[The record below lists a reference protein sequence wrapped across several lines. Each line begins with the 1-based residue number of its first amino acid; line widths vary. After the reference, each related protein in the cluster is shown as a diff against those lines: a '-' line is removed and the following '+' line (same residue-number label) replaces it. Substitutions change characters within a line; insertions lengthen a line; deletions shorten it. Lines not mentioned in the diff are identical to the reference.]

1 VLNDTLKKYF
11 AGQKGIIAVY
21 LFGSHAKKK
30 SHAKS
35 DIDLAILF
43 DKNTVSKA
51 LDRSLK
57 ITCDLMKLLN
67 RDKVDIVTLNTA
79 NPILKNQVYKYGFL
93 LFCKDPIEVI
103 RFKARTFLEYLD
115 IQPVRRICEI
125 AIKQRTLNYGR

>member
-1 VLNDTLKKYF
+1 MLNDTLKKYF

-93 LFCKDPIEVI
+93 LFCKDQIEVI